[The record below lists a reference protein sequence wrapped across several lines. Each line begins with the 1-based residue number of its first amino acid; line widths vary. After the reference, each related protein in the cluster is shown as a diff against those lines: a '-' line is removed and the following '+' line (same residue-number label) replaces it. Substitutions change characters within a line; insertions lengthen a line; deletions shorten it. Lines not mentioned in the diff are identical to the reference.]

1 MIYSRAFQVFLD
13 DELNP
18 ISSKIVTNESDF
30 IASQPQVVTIR
41 STNESITDDDLKL
54 NSSYDHNNAFI
65 FKTDEPSTHTI
76 TIKCYGN
83 CNNLRFIGSGISGL
97 PEDFEGTYL
106 N

>member
-1 MIYSRAFQVFLD
+1 MRYSRSLSSILD

-18 ISSKIVTNESDF
+18 ISSKIVTNESGF

-76 TIKCYGN
+76 TIKCYKT
-83 CNNLRFIGSGISGL
+83 IIIYDS
-97 PEDFEGTYL
+97 
-106 N
+106 